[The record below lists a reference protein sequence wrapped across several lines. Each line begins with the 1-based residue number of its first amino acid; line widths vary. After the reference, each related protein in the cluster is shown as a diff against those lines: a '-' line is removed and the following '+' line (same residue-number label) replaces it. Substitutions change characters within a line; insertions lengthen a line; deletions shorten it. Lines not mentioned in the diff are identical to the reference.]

1 MIFCFLWNLL
11 IFIMRE
17 VKNYHRK
24 IAVPWGAC
32 KKIEQKVLFWSR
44 VPQLYSPLCWAV
56 CPTVGLPIYGFVH
69 SLVHWWGRGTTVFF
83 FCVYKGFLSS
93 IVFFLFFF
101 CRARCFSIG
110 LCKIVRTEP
119 GWLCQKKIAKKRPE
133 NCLFTGLLLFKLP
146 FRCLQKKGWYK
157 VWTP

>member
-69 SLVHWWGRGTTVFF
+69 RWGVLLFF
-83 FCVYKGFLSS
+83 AFIRAFYPA
-93 IVFFLFFF
+93 LFFF
-101 CRARCFSIG
+101 CFFFAG
-110 LCKIVRTEP
+110 LAVFPSGSVKLWGQSPV
-119 GWLCQKKIAKKRPE
+119 GSAKKIAKKRPE